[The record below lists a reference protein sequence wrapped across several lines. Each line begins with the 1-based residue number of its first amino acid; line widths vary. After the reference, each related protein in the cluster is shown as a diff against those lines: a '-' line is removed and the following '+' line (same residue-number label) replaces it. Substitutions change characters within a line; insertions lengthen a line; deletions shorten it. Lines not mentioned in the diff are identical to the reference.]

1 MGGSSKKVTVGYKY
15 YLGMHMILCHGPIDR
30 VKWFK
35 VDDRIAWQ
43 GNNRGGSVTVS
54 AEGLF
59 GGESREGGV
68 SGQVDIEMGK
78 PTQGRNSYLLS
89 KVSADVPAYRGVVG
103 AVLRHCYLGIN
114 PYLKKWAFRGQR
126 IHVRQDGQAQW
137 YDTKAEI
144 GGDLV
149 GITGRWQY
157 QYAAN
162 ALPVPAIPSGGW
174 SGPSRAP
181 FGRIG
186 PSSSFSPQYPINT
199 SWPHDTGLW
208 LKTTVT
214 CNGLLPVSIYG
225 QVENA
230 AFVFWDGQLIG
241 SVNPT
246 NVDATTPI
254 YMDFVVPTSKAT
266 AGDHTIHIF
275 ALDDFEP
282 YGNSDNTYIW
292 CQVDQHADMNPA
304 HIIRECLTDPDWG
317 MGYQEA
323 DIDDVSFQAA
333 ADVLWDEKMGISLL
347 WDRQVPIESFIQ
359 EVVKH
364 IDAAL
369 YVSRSTG
376 KFVLKLIRADYD
388 EETLPEFDPSNVE
401 KVDNPSR
408 PAFGELTNSVSV
420 NYWNAATGKEASL
433 TVQDTAMIQMQGA
446 VINTTV
452 QYPGFSNFTIASR
465 VALRDLRTLS
475 SPLLTCTIYTNQ
487 DARELNIGDV
497 FKFSWPDFEIEN
509 VVMRVTGIAF
519 GDGKSNK
526 IRITCTQD
534 VFAFPQQGVLNQPDE
549 GWTDIGGPP
558 APATDRLVLEAP
570 YYELVQ
576 AQGQTSVDGALA
588 STPEIGYLTVA
599 AARPAN
605 ALNASVWVNPGSG
618 FEETMALDFCPTA
631 TLAADVG
638 PMDTSWTFEN
648 GEDLDLVQ
656 VGTHCQI
663 DGELVRVD
671 SIDLGTSTITVG
683 RGVLDTTPR
692 PHLTGAR
699 LYFWDVYSSADPTE
713 YVDGETLEVKITP
726 ATNEGPLDLSEAP
739 TDTLTM
745 DARAARPYPP
755 GQFRLDGQD
764 YPAMLFTASTEVTWA
779 HRDRKQQTA
788 GTLVD
793 HTAGSIGP
801 EAGTTYRLRL
811 YNESMVQEQEFSALA
826 GTSQLVDLSGLP
838 TEVATIML
846 WSERDGLLSWQAAAH
861 TFAFTLA
868 TLFVVLPLTYDE
880 EDADAEMTWTRQGS
894 SPHVTPEGFEG
905 NGWNSRLK
913 STTIPVWMAN
923 ANGRVTLHASVTLS
937 PDSVMNTS
945 GDTVVYM
952 GPDSSGILPN
962 PKLALRVLRDPDI
975 NRRNYLALQSFTSSL
990 QTIPLFRPE
999 WKFQGQFPA
1008 LTSGGFQVRPQG
1020 LLFLDAN
1027 TLVVSGHYQDN
1038 ESRVYKIDL
1047 TDGSVLGEFT
1057 FGTSTFRHVASFAKN
1072 AAGEVWCVDYETGRT
1087 LKIDLDASFTSGSAV
1102 VLANWNTSILN
1113 KVSGIEF
1120 ITISGTEYVLLGEYA
1135 TSGTPYLYVIPASQ
1149 MVDGAT
1155 FAVASRYK
1163 RFPVGR
1169 NLQGVA
1175 IKDGHL
1181 WATKNWD
1188 LATVTRYGWLER
1200 FNNIETFISGQPDG
1214 TALSTILSYTHSGP
1228 SEYLEDIKF
1237 HPTTGEAWTMTEGWQ
1252 AVGDFGGFLGIW
1264 SSPANG
1270 SSVENHVTV
1279 HYTGLGEVETK
1290 LNNKPFHTSSW
1301 TPSLS
1306 VETVSVG
1313 GPPQATADLR
1323 NGFFKGYV
1331 RNVRFQNKEM
1341 TDTEYNDTVTGTFEP
1356 NSLTAYV
1363 ITLTNPGAESG
1374 TTGWT
1379 NEVGS
1384 LGTRNSGPTPYE
1396 GSAYFFGGANAQTI
1410 ARQRVDLLAATG
1422 LTGTQVD
1429 AGGIWAKLRWHQ
1441 AAFSDQD
1448 PAAMGL
1454 RMLNSTPTQIS
1465 LTYGDLDFVPYGD
1478 NGVTPNW
1485 QRLALGVDIPSGG
1498 RFVDAVYRSDR
1509 NTGTNNDGYIDAI
1522 SMIVYRR

>member
-30 VKWFK
+30 IKWFK

-186 PSSSFSPQYPINT
+186 PSSSFSPEYPINT

-208 LKTTVT
+208 LKTTVK

-241 SVNPT
+241 SVNPS
-246 NVDATTPI
+246 NVNAATPI

-282 YGNSDNTYIW
+282 YGNSDSTYIW

-317 MGYQEA
+317 MGYAEA
-323 DIDDVSFQAA
+323 DIDDDSFRAA

-487 DARELNIGDV
+487 DARELNIGDA

-526 IRITCTQD
+526 IRVTCTQD
-534 VFAFPQQGVLNQPDE
+534 VFAFPQQGVLNQPEE

-558 APATDRLVLEAP
+558 APATNRLVLEAP

-576 AQGQTSVDGALA
+576 AQGQTAVDGALA

-618 FEETMALDFCPTA
+618 FEETMALDFCPSA
-631 TLAADVG
+631 TLAADIG

-739 TDTLTM
+739 TDTLTL

-755 GQFRLDGQD
+755 GKLQTNGAYFPETIFGTD
-764 YPAMLFTASTEVTWA
+764 LFSFTWA
-779 HRDRKQQTA
+779 HRDRRQQTGA
-788 GTLVD
+788 DYVGFLEN
-793 HTAGSIGP
+793 SIGP
-801 EAGTTYRLRL
+801 EVGTTYEFDF
-811 YNESMVQEQEFSALA
+811 YNENGVLSKQLTAIG
-826 GTSQLVDLSGLP
+826 GTSAAWNTEADDSLIIAVQTKQGWRLDLAAYSGKSLNVNSSGIPVTSASIQGGFFKDDGTKLYVLVQITSTTSRIVQYTLSTPWDISTATYDSKNFNPTAQVQGGNGFFIRPDGLKLYVLNSSPSTYLYQYTLSTPWDISTATYDSVRFSTADDNPQMVYFNPSGLKFFITGHTNGRIYEYTLSTPWDISTATLIGSISMTQP
-838 TEVATIML
+838 TGIVF
-846 WSERDGLLSWQAAAH
+846 RNDGLLFWVMRFDNKIIYEYNCSTAWS
-861 TFAFTLA
+861 
-868 TLFVVLPLTYDE
+868 LTG
-880 EDADAEMTWTRQGS
+880 A
-894 SPHVTPEGFEG
+894 
-905 NGWNSRLK
+905 
-913 STTIPVWMAN
+913 STT
-923 ANGRVTLHASVTLS
+923 GKTYSV
-937 PDSVMNTS
+937 
-945 GDTVVYM
+945 
-952 GPDSSGILPN
+952 SS
-962 PKLALRVLRDPDI
+962 
-975 NRRNYLALQSFTSSL
+975 QESS
-990 QTIPLFRPE
+990 
-999 WKFQGQFPA
+999 
-1008 LTSGGFQVRPQG
+1008 PQG
-1020 LLFLDAN
+1020 LLASN
-1027 TLVVSGHYQDN
+1027 
-1038 ESRVYKIDL
+1038 
-1047 TDGSVLGEFT
+1047 DGSYFYV
-1057 FGTSTFRHVASFAKN
+1057 FGNTNYFYLYNSYF
-1072 AAGEVWCVDYETGRT
+1072 ETGSYR
-1087 LKIDLDASFTSGSAV
+1087 LNGRVRIVCRSRRDGYSSFQEHDFSV
-1102 VLANWNTSILN
+1102 
-1113 KVSGIEF
+1113 E
-1120 ITISGTEYVLLGEYA
+1120 
-1135 TSGTPYLYVIPASQ
+1135 
-1149 MVDGAT
+1149 
-1155 FAVASRYK
+1155 R
-1163 RFPVGR
+1163 
-1169 NLQGVA
+1169 QGYGFNYG
-1175 IKDGHL
+1175 K
-1181 WATKNWD
+1181 
-1188 LATVTRYGWLER
+1188 RYG
-1200 FNNIETFISGQPDG
+1200 N
-1214 TALSTILSYTHSGP
+1214 
-1228 SEYLEDIKF
+1228 
-1237 HPTTGEAWTMTEGWQ
+1237 
-1252 AVGDFGGFLGIW
+1252 
-1264 SSPANG
+1264 
-1270 SSVENHVTV
+1270 
-1279 HYTGLGEVETK
+1279 
-1290 LNNKPFHTSSW
+1290 
-1301 TPSLS
+1301 
-1306 VETVSVG
+1306 
-1313 GPPQATADLR
+1313 
-1323 NGFFKGYV
+1323 
-1331 RNVRFQNKEM
+1331 
-1341 TDTEYNDTVTGTFEP
+1341 
-1356 NSLTAYV
+1356 
-1363 ITLTNPGAESG
+1363 
-1374 TTGWT
+1374 
-1379 NEVGS
+1379 
-1384 LGTRNSGPTPYE
+1384 
-1396 GSAYFFGGANAQTI
+1396 
-1410 ARQRVDLLAATG
+1410 
-1422 LTGTQVD
+1422 
-1429 AGGIWAKLRWHQ
+1429 
-1441 AAFSDQD
+1441 
-1448 PAAMGL
+1448 
-1454 RMLNSTPTQIS
+1454 
-1465 LTYGDLDFVPYGD
+1465 
-1478 NGVTPNW
+1478 
-1485 QRLALGVDIPSGG
+1485 
-1498 RFVDAVYRSDR
+1498 
-1509 NTGTNNDGYIDAI
+1509 
-1522 SMIVYRR
+1522 

>member
-30 VKWFK
+30 IKWFK

-186 PSSSFSPQYPINT
+186 PSSSFSPEYPINT

-208 LKTTVT
+208 LKTTVK

-241 SVNPT
+241 SVNPS
-246 NVDATTPI
+246 NVNAATPI

-266 AGDHTIHIF
+266 AGGHTIHIF

-282 YGNSDNTYIW
+282 YGNSDSTYIW

-317 MGYQEA
+317 MGYAEA
-323 DIDDVSFQAA
+323 DIDDDSFRAA

-364 IDAAL
+364 LDAAL

-487 DARELNIGDV
+487 DARELNIGDA

-526 IRITCTQD
+526 IRVTCTQD
-534 VFAFPQQGVLNQPDE
+534 VFAFPQQGVLNQPEE

-558 APATDRLVLEAP
+558 APATNRLVLEAP

-576 AQGQTSVDGALA
+576 AQGQTAVDGALA

-618 FEETMALDFCPTA
+618 FEETMALDFCPSA
-631 TLAADVG
+631 TLAADIG

-739 TDTLTM
+739 TDTLTL

-755 GQFRLDGQD
+755 GKLQTNGAYFPETIFGTD
-764 YPAMLFTASTEVTWA
+764 LFSFTWA
-779 HRDRKQQTA
+779 HRDRRQQTGA
-788 GTLVD
+788 DYVGFLEN
-793 HTAGSIGP
+793 SIGP
-801 EAGTTYRLRL
+801 EVGTTYEFDF
-811 YNESMVQEQEFSALA
+811 YNENGVLSKQLTAIG
-826 GTSQLVDLSGLP
+826 GTSAAWNTEADDSLIIAVQTKQGWRLDLAAYSGKSLNVNSSGIPVTSASIQGGFFKDDGTKLYVLVQITSTTSRIVQYTLSTPWDISTATYDSKNFNPTAQVQGGNGFFIRPDGLKLYVLNSSPSTYLYQYTLSTPWDISTATYDSVRFSTADDNPQMVYFNPSGLKFFITGHTNGRIYEYTLSTPWDISTATLIGSISMTQP
-838 TEVATIML
+838 TGIVF
-846 WSERDGLLSWQAAAH
+846 RNDGLLFWVMRFDNKIIYEYNCSTAWS
-861 TFAFTLA
+861 
-868 TLFVVLPLTYDE
+868 LTG
-880 EDADAEMTWTRQGS
+880 A
-894 SPHVTPEGFEG
+894 
-905 NGWNSRLK
+905 
-913 STTIPVWMAN
+913 STT
-923 ANGRVTLHASVTLS
+923 GKTYSV
-937 PDSVMNTS
+937 
-945 GDTVVYM
+945 
-952 GPDSSGILPN
+952 SS
-962 PKLALRVLRDPDI
+962 
-975 NRRNYLALQSFTSSL
+975 QESS
-990 QTIPLFRPE
+990 
-999 WKFQGQFPA
+999 
-1008 LTSGGFQVRPQG
+1008 PQG
-1020 LLFLDAN
+1020 LLASN
-1027 TLVVSGHYQDN
+1027 
-1038 ESRVYKIDL
+1038 
-1047 TDGSVLGEFT
+1047 DGSYFYV
-1057 FGTSTFRHVASFAKN
+1057 FGNTNYFYLYNSYF
-1072 AAGEVWCVDYETGRT
+1072 ETGSYR
-1087 LKIDLDASFTSGSAV
+1087 LNGRVRIVCRSRRDGYSSFQEHDFSV
-1102 VLANWNTSILN
+1102 
-1113 KVSGIEF
+1113 E
-1120 ITISGTEYVLLGEYA
+1120 
-1135 TSGTPYLYVIPASQ
+1135 
-1149 MVDGAT
+1149 
-1155 FAVASRYK
+1155 R
-1163 RFPVGR
+1163 
-1169 NLQGVA
+1169 QGYGFNYG
-1175 IKDGHL
+1175 K
-1181 WATKNWD
+1181 
-1188 LATVTRYGWLER
+1188 RYG
-1200 FNNIETFISGQPDG
+1200 N
-1214 TALSTILSYTHSGP
+1214 
-1228 SEYLEDIKF
+1228 
-1237 HPTTGEAWTMTEGWQ
+1237 
-1252 AVGDFGGFLGIW
+1252 
-1264 SSPANG
+1264 
-1270 SSVENHVTV
+1270 
-1279 HYTGLGEVETK
+1279 
-1290 LNNKPFHTSSW
+1290 
-1301 TPSLS
+1301 
-1306 VETVSVG
+1306 
-1313 GPPQATADLR
+1313 
-1323 NGFFKGYV
+1323 
-1331 RNVRFQNKEM
+1331 
-1341 TDTEYNDTVTGTFEP
+1341 
-1356 NSLTAYV
+1356 
-1363 ITLTNPGAESG
+1363 
-1374 TTGWT
+1374 
-1379 NEVGS
+1379 
-1384 LGTRNSGPTPYE
+1384 
-1396 GSAYFFGGANAQTI
+1396 
-1410 ARQRVDLLAATG
+1410 
-1422 LTGTQVD
+1422 
-1429 AGGIWAKLRWHQ
+1429 
-1441 AAFSDQD
+1441 
-1448 PAAMGL
+1448 
-1454 RMLNSTPTQIS
+1454 
-1465 LTYGDLDFVPYGD
+1465 
-1478 NGVTPNW
+1478 
-1485 QRLALGVDIPSGG
+1485 
-1498 RFVDAVYRSDR
+1498 
-1509 NTGTNNDGYIDAI
+1509 
-1522 SMIVYRR
+1522 

>member
-30 VKWFK
+30 IKWFK

-186 PSSSFSPQYPINT
+186 PSSSFSPEYPINT

-208 LKTTVT
+208 LKTTVK

-241 SVNPT
+241 SVNPS
-246 NVDATTPI
+246 NVNAATPI

-282 YGNSDNTYIW
+282 YGNSDSTYIW

-317 MGYQEA
+317 MGYAEA
-323 DIDDVSFQAA
+323 DIDDDSFRAA

-364 IDAAL
+364 LDAAL

-487 DARELNIGDV
+487 DARELNIGDA

-526 IRITCTQD
+526 IRVTCTQD
-534 VFAFPQQGVLNQPDE
+534 VFAFPQQGVLNQPEE

-576 AQGQTSVDGALA
+576 AQGQTAVDGALT

-713 YVDGETLEVKITP
+713 YVEGETLEVKITP
-726 ATNEGPLDLSEAP
+726 ATNEGPLELGGAP
-739 TDTLTM
+739 VDTLTFN
-745 DARAARPYPP
+745 ARAFRPYPP
-755 GQFRLDGQD
+755 GNFKINGVA
-764 YPAMLFTASTEVTWA
+764 YPASTTGVDVVFSWS
-779 HRDRKQQTA
+779 HRDRRQQTS
-788 GTLVD
+788 
-793 HTAGSIGP
+793 GSLFDTTHGDIGP
-801 EAGTTYRLRL
+801 EAGTTY
-811 YNESMVQEQEFSALA
+811 N
-826 GTSQLVDLSGLP
+826 
-838 TEVATIML
+838 
-846 WSERDGLLSWQAAAH
+846 
-861 TFAFTLA
+861 
-868 TLFVVLPLTYDE
+868 
-880 EDADAEMTWTRQGS
+880 
-894 SPHVTPEGFEG
+894 
-905 NGWNSRLK
+905 
-913 STTIPVWMAN
+913 
-923 ANGRVTLHASVTLS
+923 
-937 PDSVMNTS
+937 
-945 GDTVVYM
+945 
-952 GPDSSGILPN
+952 
-962 PKLALRVLRDPDI
+962 LRV
-975 NRRNYLALQSFTSSL
+975 
-990 QTIPLFRPE
+990 
-999 WKFQGQFPA
+999 
-1008 LTSGGFQVRPQG
+1008 
-1020 LLFLDAN
+1020 
-1027 TLVVSGHYQDN
+1027 
-1038 ESRVYKIDL
+1038 
-1047 TDGSVLGEFT
+1047 
-1057 FGTSTFRHVASFAKN
+1057 
-1072 AAGEVWCVDYETGRT
+1072 
-1087 LKIDLDASFTSGSAV
+1087 
-1102 VLANWNTSILN
+1102 
-1113 KVSGIEF
+1113 
-1120 ITISGTEYVLLGEYA
+1120 
-1135 TSGTPYLYVIPASQ
+1135 
-1149 MVDGAT
+1149 
-1155 FAVASRYK
+1155 
-1163 RFPVGR
+1163 
-1169 NLQGVA
+1169 
-1175 IKDGHL
+1175 
-1181 WATKNWD
+1181 
-1188 LATVTRYGWLER
+1188 
-1200 FNNIETFISGQPDG
+1200 
-1214 TALSTILSYTHSGP
+1214 
-1228 SEYLEDIKF
+1228 
-1237 HPTTGEAWTMTEGWQ
+1237 
-1252 AVGDFGGFLGIW
+1252 
-1264 SSPANG
+1264 
-1270 SSVENHVTV
+1270 
-1279 HYTGLGEVETK
+1279 
-1290 LNNKPFHTSSW
+1290 
-1301 TPSLS
+1301 
-1306 VETVSVG
+1306 
-1313 GPPQATADLR
+1313 
-1323 NGFFKGYV
+1323 
-1331 RNVRFQNKEM
+1331 
-1341 TDTEYNDTVTGTFEP
+1341 YND
-1356 NSLTAYV
+1356 SD
-1363 ITLTNPGAESG
+1363 TLIEN
-1374 TTGWT
+1374 
-1379 NEVGS
+1379 
-1384 LGTRNSGPTPYE
+1384 
-1396 GSAYFFGGANAQTI
+1396 Q
-1410 ARQRVDLLAATG
+1410 TG
-1422 LTGTQVD
+1422 LTGTSYTWPNPSPLGGTEFEPCDLGFSKVVDSDYLEVAPAGLIANTETYTSDSGQVSHYTANTAGTVVITGGKLQVSYAND
-1429 AGGIWAKLRWHQ
+1429 ATDKTNIDAINTQSFTAPLAWVGGELAVSGTATTYSNAGVGIAKDGSNYVMALAREKDNQVLIEARIGGGNAQFLGVVSRTVPSSFKLGLAMVGNSATVWMDSGSGWQYVTGASLSSLYDFQTVGNMAGWMPSTFAASKGGAVTWTFDNLANGIHGGVGIRDQTIVTNEDGTPYHPTPDTVLFSASLPDARGAAYAGMFELDLTDYSYQQVGAIMVERDGKVHADLVPHVIYYPSGDRRILIVTWGNGFGNSIQVLHKLETSQELLSGVRIVSGMTQLALPQSGANPGAYDPMMVWDSANSRWLIAYSMTQ
-1441 AAFSDQD
+1441 RTDFSGSPFYAA
-1448 PAAMGL
+1448 AAY
-1454 RMLNSTPTQIS
+1454 STD
-1465 LTYGDLDFVPYGD
+1465 LT
-1478 NGVTPNW
+1478 TW
-1485 QRLALGVDIPSGG
+1485 TSLGVDTALGYEGTKILYANSQYWILAGGPAGTGNSSRVFDASMVYQGTLNAVFEGGTSTQPHPMIFPYGNKQVMISFDDVKHGSASFTWGNFLVYEAG
-1498 RFVDAVYRSDR
+1498 RFAPETASYRVELESQR
-1509 NTGTNNDGYIDAI
+1509 EGVVSYQKHNWTFQLGY
-1522 SMIVYRR
+1522 